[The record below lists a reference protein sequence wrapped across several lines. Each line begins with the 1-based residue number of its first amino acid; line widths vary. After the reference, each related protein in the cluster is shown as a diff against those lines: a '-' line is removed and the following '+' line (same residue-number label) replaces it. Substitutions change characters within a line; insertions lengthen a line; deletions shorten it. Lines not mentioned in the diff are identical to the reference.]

1 MKNKSLNQTMFV
13 VYYVLCYLHIWA
25 CIICL
30 TARIDPE
37 PTLENKKGWFNLIGF
52 STNKHTIYD
61 IYI

>member
-1 MKNKSLNQTMFV
+1 MFV